1 MKVGQVS
8 VNQLVPGMLLSMGV
22 GLLCKKFNY
31 FSLKNLALTQSY
43 LSGMHIYYFFQCEI
57 QKIANEKNLK

>member
-1 MKVGQVS
+1 MKVVQAS

-31 FSLKNLALTQSY
+31 FSLKNLALTRLDLVVECNILF
-43 LSGMHIYYFFQCEI
+43 LSM
-57 QKIANEKNLK
+57 

>member
-1 MKVGQVS
+1 MKVVQAS

-31 FSLKNLALTQSY
+31 FSLKNLALTRLD
-43 LSGMHIYYFFQCEI
+43 LSWNAIYYFFQCEI
-57 QKIANEKNLK
+57 QKIANRKLK